1 MHFFC
6 CDVWRFA
13 VAPRTY
19 QRLHFD
25 WFTVR
30 DGTQLCSAFT
40 LPRPSHSI
48 HSTRQPPA
56 LQLLGWT
63 FPAARENNL
72 MDSILSIKKWKQNKN
87 VIINHKKTQFKMI
100 STHSWWSWAS
110 FGSDSIHFSLI
121 QICVVVVV
129 FRRLLINYIIFILN
143 WMLCT
148 KDQDCDIFRFKYIF
162 SIHSW
167 IPSWVAAGV
176 CWLDSKRWGA
186 ETWRELNWSAVG
198 E

>member
-1 MHFFC
+1 M
-6 CDVWRFA
+6 
-13 VAPRTY
+13 T
-19 QRLHFD
+19 FD
-25 WFTVR
+25 GSPLPLGHTSV
-30 DGTQLCSAFT
+30 FT
-40 LPRPSHSI
+40 LIDLQFGMGPNYAQLSCYSDRQTASTA
-48 HSTRQPPA
+48 TRQPPA